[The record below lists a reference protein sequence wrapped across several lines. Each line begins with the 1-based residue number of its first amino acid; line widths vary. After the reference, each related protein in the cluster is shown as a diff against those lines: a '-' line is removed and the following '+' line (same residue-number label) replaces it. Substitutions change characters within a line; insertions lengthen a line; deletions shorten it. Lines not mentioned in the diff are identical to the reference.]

1 MSKVAM
7 IGCGA
12 WGMALA
18 CHLSRS
24 GHDVTVWCHSE
35 EAAAKLTAERKMEA
49 AFPGIQFPEN
59 IVFTHDAELAAT
71 GRDLIV
77 FSVASSFTRSTAKL
91 FAPFIPE
98 GQKVVTV
105 TKGIE
110 NETFKLQTEIIESEI
125 PGITCAAL
133 SGPTHAEE
141 VIRDMPTAI
150 VAAAADRETAEF
162 VQDIFISPFFRV
174 YTSPDVRGVELGG
187 SLKNVIALAAG
198 MADGMGFGDNCKAAL
213 MTRGIH
219 EIAGTAVKL
228 GADVRTLTGL
238 SGIGDLIV
246 TCGSVHSRNHR
257 CGELIGRGMTPRE
270 AIQEVGQVVEG
281 FYCAKAAA
289 GLAKKCG
296 TSMPITEEVNRVL
309 FEGRDPKAAVT
320 ELMLRGRK
328 MEADIPEDKLPEGWR

>member
-270 AIQEVGQVVEG
+270 AIQEVG
-281 FYCAKAAA
+281 
-289 GLAKKCG
+289 

>member
-238 SGIGDLIV
+238 SGIGDLI
-246 TCGSVHSRNHR
+246 SSS
-257 CGELIGRGMTPRE
+257 P
-270 AIQEVGQVVEG
+270 
-281 FYCAKAAA
+281 AAA
-289 GLAKKCG
+289 STRG
-296 TSMPITEEVNRVL
+296 TT
-309 FEGRDPKAAVT
+309 GAAS
-320 ELMLRGRK
+320 
-328 MEADIPEDKLPEGWR
+328 

>member
-24 GHDVTVWCHSE
+24 GHDVTVWCHSD
-35 EAAAKLTAERKMEA
+35 EAAEKLTAERKMEA

-59 IVFTHDAELAAT
+59 IVFTHDAELAAK
-71 GRDLIV
+71 GRDLLV

-91 FAPFIPE
+91 FAPFVRE

-150 VAAAADRETAEF
+150 VAAASDRETAEF

-238 SGIGDLIV
+238 SGIGDLKDGTDDLV
-246 TCGSVHSRNHR
+246 DGVGQLQDGA
-257 CGELIGRGMTPRE
+257 GELADGLDEIDAQHQSLLELINKAWR
-270 AIQEVGQVVEG
+270 AIVRRSDDGLSAEVTLTNTGSATCTLSGVFVTDQEMKVI
-281 FYCAKAAA
+281 Y
-289 GLAKKCG
+289 
-296 TSMPITEEVNRVL
+296 
-309 FEGRDPKAAVT
+309 
-320 ELMLRGRK
+320 
-328 MEADIPEDKLPEGWR
+328 

>member
-213 MTRGIH
+213 MTRGISH
-219 EIAGTAVKL
+219 RHLRQRPLAEPPVRR
-228 GADVRTLTGL
+228 ADR
-238 SGIGDLIV
+238 
-246 TCGSVHSRNHR
+246 
-257 CGELIGRGMTPRE
+257 PRHD
-270 AIQEVGQVVEG
+270 
-281 FYCAKAAA
+281 AA
-289 GLAKKCG
+289 GGHPGGRPGRRGLLLREGSGGPC
-296 TSMPITEEVNRVL
+296 EEVRHVDADHGGGQPGSL
-309 FEGRDPKAAVT
+309 RGTRSEGGRDGAHAAWSEDGGGVP
-320 ELMLRGRK
+320 GG
-328 MEADIPEDKLPEGWR
+328 EAS